1 MTDKVVVI
9 FQNSVNLMACA
20 PGSYSEPCYD
30 VSQFLHIK
38 VEEVTHVQKEEDP
51 RAVPFPVIKNEYEV
65 SFMPM
70 CLLSG
75 TFHTHLDLPVSFLF
89 HTCHKNE
96 SAPLLCVD
104 FRVLLIMS
112 HRSISFH
119 ILLRVTL
126 PFMFYAV
133 FNDTD

>member
-1 MTDKVVVI
+1 MTDNVVVI
-9 FQNSVNLMACA
+9 FQNSVNLMDCA

-30 VSQFLHIK
+30 VSQFLHII

-51 RAVPFPVIKNEYEV
+51 REVPFPVIKNEYEV
-65 SFMPM
+65 RFMRM

-75 TFHTHLDLPVSFLF
+75 TFHTHLDMPAFLF

-104 FRVLLIMS
+104 FRVLLRMS
-112 HRSISFH
+112 LRSILFH

-126 PFMFYAV
+126 PFMFYTI